1 MAVDLSVFKT
11 AAPYRGFQEQDW
23 VILADRLREVRPNI
37 GQMVFREKE
46 PGDGF
51 YFIRAGKVKISKQ
64 VVPEGKKTPQEML
77 LAVLTA
83 GNLFGEMALIDGT
96 PRSADAIV
104 EENAILFYL
113 SLEEYEKLQREHP
126 GTALRIQDILVNTLC
141 SRIREANR
149 SFELIRF
156 WCT

>member
-1 MAVDLSVFKT
+1 MPVDLSVFKS
-11 AAPYRGFQEQDW
+11 AAHYREFQSQDW
-23 VILADRLREVRPNI
+23 DLLAERLREVRPSA
-37 GQMVFREKE
+37 GHMVFREKE

-64 VVPEGKKTPQEML
+64 VVPEGKKTPQELL

-83 GNLFGEMALIDGT
+83 GSLFGEMALVDGT
-96 PRSADAIV
+96 PRSADAVV
-104 EENAILFYL
+104 EESAILFYL
-113 SLEEYEKLQREHP
+113 SQEEYEKLQKEHP
-126 GTALRIQDILVNTLC
+126 STALRIQDILVSTLC

-149 SFELIRF
+149 SFELIRY

>member
-1 MAVDLSVFKT
+1 MAVDLSVFKS
-11 AAPYRGFQEQDW
+11 AAHYRGFQKEDW
-23 VILADRLREVRPNI
+23 DILAELLKEVRPSA
-37 GQMVFREKE
+37 GHMVFREKE

-64 VVPEGKKTPQEML
+64 VVPEGKKAAQEML

-83 GNLFGEMALIDGT
+83 GNLFGEMALVDGT

-113 SLEEYEKLQREHP
+113 SQDAYEKLQKEHP
-126 GTALRIQDILVNTLC
+126 GTALRIQDFLVMTLC
-141 SRIREANR
+141 TRIREANR

-156 WCT
+156 WCS

>member
-1 MAVDLSVFKT
+1 MSVDLSVFKS

-23 VILADRLREVRPNI
+23 NLLADRLKEIRPNA
-37 GQMVFREKE
+37 GHMVFREKE

-64 VVPEGKKTPQEML
+64 VVPEGKKAPQEMI

-83 GNLFGEMALIDGT
+83 GNIFGEMALVDGT

-104 EENAILFYL
+104 EDNAILFYM
-113 SLEEYEKLQREHP
+113 SQDEYEKLEREHP
-126 GTALRIQDILVNTLC
+126 ETALHIQDILVATLC

-156 WCT
+156 WCA

>member
-1 MAVDLSVFKT
+1 MAVDLSVFKN
-11 AAPYRGFQEQDW
+11 AAPYRGFREEDW
-23 VILADRLREVRPNI
+23 NILADRLKEVHSS
-37 GQMVFREKE
+37 GGDVVFREKE

-64 VVPEGKKTPQEML
+64 VVPEGKKMSQEML

-83 GNLFGEMALIDGT
+83 GNLFGEMALVDGT

-104 EENAILFYL
+104 EENAILYYM
-113 SLEEYEKLQREHP
+113 SQEEYEKLEREHP
-126 GTALRIQDILVNTLC
+126 RTALRIQDILVSTLC

>member
-1 MAVDLSVFKT
+1 MPVDLSVFKT

-23 VILADRLREVRPNI
+23 NLLADRLREVRPSA
-37 GQMVFREKE
+37 GHMVFREKE

-51 YFIRAGKVKISKQ
+51 YFIRAGRVKISKR
-64 VVPEGKKTPQEML
+64 VVPEGKKAPQEMILAL
-77 LAVLTA
+77 LTE
-83 GNLFGEMALIDGT
+83 GNLFGEMALVDGT

-104 EENAILFYL
+104 EENAILFYMPQ
-113 SLEEYEKLQREHP
+113 EEYERLQKGHP
-126 GTALRIQDILVNTLC
+126 ATALRIQDLLVATLC
-141 SRIREANR
+141 SRIREVNR

>member
-1 MAVDLSVFKT
+1 MAVDLSVFKS

-23 VILADRLREVRPNI
+23 SILADRLKEVRPSA
-37 GQMVFREKE
+37 GHMVFQEKE

-51 YFIRAGKVKISKQ
+51 YFIRAGKVKISKK
-64 VVPEGKKTPQEML
+64 VVPEGKKAPQEMI

-83 GNLFGEMALIDGT
+83 GNLFGEMALVEGM

-104 EENAILFYL
+104 EESAILFYL
-113 SLEEYEKLQREHP
+113 SQEDYERLERENP
-126 GTALRIQDILVNTLC
+126 STALRIQDLLVTTLC